1 MKHDEFEAE
10 VREHIEQLAERFV
23 RQGMSPEDAAQAAR
37 RQFGNLTRHQ
47 EDRRQ
52 LTLAGSLDGLV
63 RAVRYAIR
71 QLAAK
76 PMFTATAVLSI
87 ALGMGANTAIF
98 TLLDQLVL
106 RPLPVPDAHRLVMV
120 WSTGPHHGDTRG
132 PRASSFPLCQD
143 YQHAATA
150 LDTVFCRYTIDVAA
164 TVDGGTDAVRA
175 ELVSSNYFQALGA
188 GQAAGRLLSPEAD
201 DRSDSGAVA
210 VLSHRY
216 WVDRFNADPRI
227 VGRKI
232 VVNRQPVDV
241 AGVAGQGFTG
251 MDPVESP
258 QLWLPMRLKASFHN
272 EDGLR
277 DRHYHFLQI
286 FGRLRDGQT
295 VDSALASLQPAF
307 RRALEEEAASPQIAK
322 RSTAERE
329 RFLKRALQVEEA
341 PGGYSELRQRYGT
354 AMNILMGMA
363 ALILLIAC
371 SNVASLLVARALTR
385 RREMAVRLSIG
396 ASRGTLAAHLMVE
409 SALLAAMGALGGVL
423 LAIVATR
430 SLLVMLPVSTT
441 GLTLR
446 AEPDLRV
453 LAFGAAAAMVTA
465 ILFGLLP
472 ALQATAVD
480 VAPALRAGSVTAAG
494 GSNWALA
501 TRKLLAGLQVALSI
515 LLVVLAVFFSRSLAN
530 LSGSRLGIEAPR
542 NLVTFRLSPG
552 KSGYSAPR
560 VRALYENI
568 LADLNAMPGVQGAA
582 LAWMPLL
589 QGWAPSWNMQV
600 EGYRPADG
608 EDMEVAN
615 NVVAP
620 GFWQTAGI
628 RLLSG
633 RLLDQR
639 DRFDFSE
646 GDKVPTRAVVNRSFA
661 RRFFPGRDAVG
672 KHFGIGDRKH
682 ELGVEIAG
690 VVDDSLYAGPRQ
702 GFVPAVY
709 FSYLQA
715 NFPIDAAFYVRT
727 STNPGRL
734 LAEVRRV
741 VARHDSTLPV
751 AAVKTLHDQLNDT
764 LSTERLVA
772 FLSTMF
778 GLLAAAMAAIGIHGV
793 LAYLVTQRS
802 KEIGLRMALG
812 ALPRPVIWLV
822 VKEGLLLTSAGAAL
836 GFPAAIAASR
846 YLSSQFYG
854 VQPGEWWVFGAA
866 GAAMLAVAAVAA
878 MAPVRRAVRMDPLA
892 VLRQD

>member
-1 MKHDEFEAE
+1 MKRDKFEAE

-23 RQGMSPEDAAQAAR
+23 RRGMSPEEAERAAR
-37 RQFGNLTRHQ
+37 RQFGNLTRQQ

-52 LTLAGSLDGLV
+52 LTLTGSLDGLV

-71 QLAAK
+71 QLAAS

-98 TLLDQLVL
+98 TLLDQMVL
-106 RPLPVPDAHRLVMV
+106 RSLPVPKAHRLVMV
-120 WSTGPHHGDTRG
+120 WSSGPHHGDTRG

-143 YQHAATA
+143 YQRATTA
-150 LDTVFCRYTIDVAA
+150 LDAVFCHYTIDVAA
-164 TVDGGTDAVRA
+164 TVDGGTDPVRA
-175 ELVSSNYFQALGA
+175 ELVSSNYFHALGV
-188 GQAAGRLLSPEAD
+188 GQAAGRLLSPGTD
-201 DRSDSGAVA
+201 DRADSGSVA

-227 VGRKI
+227 VGRRI
-232 VVNRQPVDV
+232 VVNRQPVEV
-241 AGVAGQGFTG
+241 AGVAAKGFSG
-251 MDPVESP
+251 MDPLESP
-258 QLWLPMRLKASFHN
+258 QLWLPIRLKSSFHN

-295 VDSALASLQPAF
+295 VDSALASLQPVF
-307 RRALEEEAASPQIAK
+307 QRALDEEAASPQISK

-329 RFLKRALQVEEA
+329 RFLKRTLQVEPA
-341 PGGYSELRQRYGT
+341 PGGYSELRQRYGM

-363 ALILLIAC
+363 TLILLIAC

-409 SALLAAMGALGGVL
+409 STLLAALGALGGVL
-423 LAIVATR
+423 LATLATR
-430 SLLVMLPVSTT
+430 SLLVMLPVSPS

-453 LAFGAAAAMVTA
+453 LAFSGAAAIATA
-465 ILFGLLP
+465 FLFGLLP
-472 ALQATAVD
+472 AIQATSVNF
-480 VAPALRAGSVTAAG
+480 APALRGGSVTASGG
-494 GSNWALA
+494 GSWALA

-515 LLVVLAVFFSRSLAN
+515 LLVVLAVFFSQSLAN
-530 LSGSRLGIEAPR
+530 LSGSRLGIEEPR

-568 LADLNAMPGVQGAA
+568 LTDLEAMPGVQSAA

-589 QGWAPSWNMQV
+589 QGWAPSWNTQV
-600 EGYRPADG
+600 EGYQPADG

-620 GFWQTAGI
+620 AFWSTAGI

-646 GDKVPTRAVVNRSFA
+646 GDKMPSRAVVNRSFT
-661 RRFFPGRDAVG
+661 RRFFPNSDAVG

-682 ELGVEIAG
+682 ELGVEIVG

-702 GFVPAVY
+702 GLAPAVY

-727 STNPGRL
+727 SADPGRL
-734 LAEVRRV
+734 LLEVRRV
-741 VARHDSTLPV
+741 VARRDSTLPLTS
-751 AAVKTLHDQLNDT
+751 VKTLHDQLNDT

-802 KEIGLRMALG
+802 KEIGFRIALG
-812 ALPRPVIWLV
+812 ALPGPVVWLV
-822 VKEGLLLTSAGAAL
+822 LKEGLLLTSAGAAL
-836 GFPAAIAASR
+836 GFPAAILASR
-846 YLSSQFYG
+846 YLASQFYG
-854 VQPGEWWVFGAA
+854 IQPGEWWVFSAVGI
-866 GAAMLAVAAVAA
+866 AMLAVVLAAA
-878 MAPVRRAVRMDPLA
+878 MTPVRRAVRMDPLA
-892 VLRQD
+892 VLRQE